1 MGKGGMSLWNVN
13 DPPRFALSSI
23 PRFFRLP
30 GCGGELVF
38 DSWILGVVDGNCS
51 FRDVFNLQLCG

>member
-23 PRFFRLP
+23 PRLFRLP

-38 DSWILGVVDGNCS
+38 DSWILGIVVLEMKCS
-51 FRDVFNLQLCG
+51 IFNSVVNI